1 MSSVS
6 LQALDEADIP
16 ALMALSLAPEQSAFV
31 KPISE
36 ILAAISPAQRAYVI
50 RCRQQLVG
58 FFIIDSDYP
67 YARELDLHDVALLR
81 SFFIGQAYQGRGYAK
96 QALAQ
101 LPAVLALQG
110 GFKRFKHLAL
120 TVNCRNKAAQGL
132 YLATDFSDSGVLYL
146 GGPAG
151 PQHIYVK
158 TLA

>member
-16 ALMALSLAPEQSAFV
+16 ALMALSLAQEQSAFV
-31 KPISE
+31 KPISD

-58 FFIIDSDYP
+58 FFIIDRDYP

-96 QALAQ
+96 QALAR
-101 LPAVLALQG
+101 LPAMLALQG
-110 GFKRFKHLAL
+110 GFKHVAL

-132 YLATDFSDSGVLYL
+132 YLATGFSDSGVLYL